1 MLDLRN
7 LKVAAP
13 GIMRRAPASEFNGTK
28 MLRSVQRVSATC
40 ALTLRSAHSPLEF
53 WSSSCRCALVDL
65 QRYFVDSL
73 ALT

>member
-28 MLRSVQRVSATC
+28 NLPQC
-40 ALTLRSAHSPLEF
+40 AVCIRDGDVRFLTLYQL
-53 WSSSCRCALVDL
+53 ALVL
-65 QRYFVDSL
+65 VCVTL
-73 ALT
+73 H